1 MSRIVVVHGVR
12 NYKKGLTQEE
22 AATKL
27 AGRWQE
33 YLAAGYKDGGLDHLK
48 VPAIT
53 AAYYAH
59 TLRNAEGQGAVDGLD
74 QLSPAQQ
81 QALGEWLRVVGMP
94 TDPAEGQSWGG
105 MPVRQAIDLVA
116 RRRGLP
122 ARLLGRIAVALMPEV
137 YSYLASPDRRR
148 RAREE
153 VARTIEHSG
162 AKVVVAH
169 SLGSV
174 VTYEALHAHPGLG
187 VEVLVTVGSPLG
199 VPGAVFDM
207 LDPAPDTSGNGTRP
221 PGIRHWA
228 NIAEAGDLVA
238 LPRRLGDRFPVD
250 SHHEAHMS
258 TVDFHTLD
266 TYLASGLTASAL
278 APHCDTL

>member
-1 MSRIVVVHGVR
+1 MTRIVVVHGVR
-12 NYKKGLTQEE
+12 NYQQGLSPE
-22 AATKL
+22 AAADRL

-33 YLAAGYKDGGLDHLK
+33 RLAHGYKDAGLDHQA
-48 VPAIT
+48 VPRIT

-59 TLRNAEGQGAVDGLD
+59 VLRDAEGQGVHDELD
-74 QLSPAQQ
+74 QLPPSQQ
-81 QALGEWLRVVGMP
+81 QAILDWLRAVGMP
-94 TDPAEGQSWGG
+94 DELAEAQSWGG
-105 MPVRQAIDLVA
+105 LPVRQAIDLVA
-116 RRRGLP
+116 RRRGIT
-122 ARLLGRIAVALMPEV
+122 ARVLGRIAVALLPEV
-137 YSYLASPDRRR
+137 YDYLASPERRR

-153 VARTIEHSG
+153 VARAVELSG

-174 VTYEALHAHPGLG
+174 VAYEALHAHPDLG

-207 LDPAPDTSGNGTRP
+207 LDPAPDASGLGTRP
-221 PGIRHWA
+221 PGVQHWV

-250 SHHEAHMS
+250 SHHEGHMS
-258 TVDFHTLD
+258 LVDFHTLD
-266 TYLASGLTASAL
+266 TYLASGLTVAAF
-278 APHCDTL
+278 AAHCGTP